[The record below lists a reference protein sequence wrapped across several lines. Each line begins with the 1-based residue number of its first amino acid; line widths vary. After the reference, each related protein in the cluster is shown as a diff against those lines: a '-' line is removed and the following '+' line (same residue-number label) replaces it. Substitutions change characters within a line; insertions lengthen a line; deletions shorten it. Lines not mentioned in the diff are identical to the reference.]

1 MIRRVS
7 HVTFEVVRYVLVW
20 MCSLLRVTFYH
31 FEGFTLVK
39 KAMQGSSVRFDCR
52 YQLSSFDSRNLQA
65 SRFQLARKCLQCI
78 LKSEIKRISPSGLG
92 YVPSTVESSSDFERS
107 NPLSRFSYFSFFPP
121 SFSFSFL
128 PFSSFFF
135 SSFFRPYLYICIQ
148 RGKRFFRYICVTRAR
163 TIFYELKK
171 FYYG

>member
-1 MIRRVS
+1 
-7 HVTFEVVRYVLVW
+7 

-121 SFSFSFL
+121 PLFLFLFFPFPLSSFL
-128 PFSSFFF
+128 HSSDHTYIFVYNVGKDFSDT
-135 SSFFRPYLYICIQ
+135 Y
-148 RGKRFFRYICVTRAR
+148 A
-163 TIFYELKK
+163 
-171 FYYG
+171 